1 MLRDVTQ
8 TTPSSATCYDPTMRT
23 LTALAIL
30 AALPAL
36 PAGAATCESLAA
48 TALPDTTISTAQ
60 SVPAG
65 AFTPPYGNAID
76 KLPAFCRVAGVI
88 KPTPDSYIRFEVW
101 LPAAG
106 WNGKFLGVGNGGFA
120 GVIGFNSMGVNLKRG
135 YATAGTDTGHEADGE
150 DASWAYHH
158 PEKVTDFGYRALHL
172 TSVNAK
178 SLVQAFYSQPAQHAY
193 FDSCSDG
200 GREALMEAQRF
211 PADYDGILAGAPA
224 NFWTHMLAA
233 GVDISQA
240 IYTDPAGYISSIKFP
255 AIAAAVLAAC
265 DEQDGVRDGILN
277 DPTRCHFDPATLLCK
292 DVDSRACL
300 TAPQVASLKKLYA
313 GGRNSQGAPIFPGYS
328 PGAEDG
334 RGGWVPWLIGN
345 GPGGSSSSLYMENY
359 FRYMVFEDPTW
370 NPLTAKVDTALQ
382 TADEKTA
389 RALNATETDLHGFQ
403 ARGGKLILYHGW
415 NDPAI
420 SPTNSINYY
429 NGILHAMGTRSRES
443 FVRLYMV
450 PGMQHCIGGPGPSS
464 FGQLGTTTAK
474 GPEHGMYDALEQWVE
489 KGAAPGAIVATKYVD
504 DNSAKGVR
512 MTRPLC
518 PYPQI
523 AVYKGTGDSNDYT
536 SFDCK

>member
-1 MLRDVTQ
+1 
-8 TTPSSATCYDPTMRT
+8 MRT
-23 LTALAIL
+23 LIAYAFL
-30 AALPAL
+30 AALPA
-36 PAGAATCESLAA
+36 AAATCESIAA
-48 TALPDTTISTAQ
+48 TALPDGSITTTGLF
-60 SVPAG
+60 PG
-65 AFTPPYGNAID
+65 GTFTPPYGSALD
-76 KLPAFCRVAGVI
+76 KLPSFCRVAGVL

-101 LPAAG
+101 LPASN

-120 GVIGFNSMGVNLKRG
+120 GAIGYGSMGANLKRG

-158 PEKVTDFGYRALHL
+158 PEKVNDFGWRALHL
-172 TSVNAK
+172 TTVDAK
-178 SLVQAFYSQPAQHAY
+178 ILLLAFYSQPLQHAY

-233 GVDISQA
+233 GVDVSQTM
-240 IYTDPAGYISSIKFP
+240 YTDPAGYISSTKFP

-265 DEQDGVRDGILN
+265 DSLDGVQDGILN
-277 DPTRCHFDPATLLCK
+277 DPTRCHFDPATMLCK
-292 DVDSRACL
+292 SVETRACL
-300 TAPQVASLKKLYA
+300 TAPQIVSLKKLYA
-313 GGRNSQGAPIFPGYS
+313 GGRNSHGEAIFPGYS

-334 RGGWVPWLIGN
+334 RGGWIPWLIGN
-345 GPGGSSSSLYMENY
+345 GPGGSSSSVYMENY

-370 NPLTAKVDTALQ
+370 NPLTAKVDTAIQ

-403 ARGGKLILYHGW
+403 SRGGKLILYHGW

-420 SPTNSINYY
+420 SPANTINYY
-429 NGILHAMGTRSRES
+429 NGVLHAMGAQNAQT

-474 GPEHGMYDALEQWVE
+474 GPEHGIYDALEQWVE
-489 KGAAPGAIVATKYVD
+489 KGVAPNAIVATRYVD
-504 DNSAKGVR
+504 DNPAKGAR

-518 PYPQI
+518 AYPEV
-523 AVYKGTGDSNDYT
+523 AVYKGNGDSNDSA